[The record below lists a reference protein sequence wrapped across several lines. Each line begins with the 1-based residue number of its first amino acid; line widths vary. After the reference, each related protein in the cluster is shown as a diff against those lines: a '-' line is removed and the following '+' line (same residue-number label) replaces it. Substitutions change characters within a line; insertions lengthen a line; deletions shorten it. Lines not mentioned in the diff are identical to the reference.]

1 MLVDGIFAGAAF
13 PFPVIYSGG
22 INPVLWRPIVGLH
35 SLNIPPLS
43 FDLTPFV
50 GVMDDGL
57 PHSIV
62 VRTACKC
69 SPRRLEPRMH
79 ALTTAPPAPF
89 PHRCASRRR
98 RAARQ
103 AAPGTLIAS
112 DCMLIASLISQAS
125 GTWYVD
131 CL

>member
-1 MLVDGIFAGAAF
+1 MVDGIFAGAAF

-62 VRTACKC
+62 VR
-69 SPRRLEPRMH
+69 SP
-79 ALTTAPPAPF
+79 
-89 PHRCASRRR
+89 
-98 RAARQ
+98 
-103 AAPGTLIAS
+103 LIAS
-112 DCMLIASLISQAS
+112 H
-125 GTWYVD
+125 
-131 CL
+131 CLWV

>member
-57 PHSIV
+57 LPEAGE
-62 VRTACKC
+62 VRGVMAQMEALLELLEGKT
-69 SPRRLEPRMH
+69 PRKAKE
-79 ALTTAPPAPF
+79 
-89 PHRCASRRR
+89 
-98 RAARQ
+98 
-103 AAPGTLIAS
+103 
-112 DCMLIASLISQAS
+112 
-125 GTWYVD
+125 VD
-131 CL
+131 A

>member
-1 MLVDGIFAGAAF
+1 MQ
-13 PFPVIYSGG
+13 VIYSGG

-62 VRTACKC
+62 VR
-69 SPRRLEPRMH
+69 SP
-79 ALTTAPPAPF
+79 
-89 PHRCASRRR
+89 
-98 RAARQ
+98 
-103 AAPGTLIAS
+103 LIAS
-112 DCMLIASLISQAS
+112 H
-125 GTWYVD
+125 
-131 CL
+131 CLWV